1 MKVLNIGSCNI
12 DYIYEVN
19 HMVRPGETQTVQTL
33 EIVSGG
39 KGLNQSIA
47 LAKAGVEVYHAGLIG
62 KDGGILKQT
71 LETYDVKT
79 DHVNEVEGP
88 SGHAIIQIDAN
99 GENSILVYP
108 GANHQFDEAKID
120 EILSHFE
127 VGDLLLLQN
136 EINEMPL
143 VVKKAHEKG
152 LKIAINPA
160 PFNEQIKEIPL
171 HLVDYLI
178 LNEIEGQDLTKE
190 TNDFKVLEA
199 LKVNYPNTHILL
211 TRGSKGVLYTYQDVM
226 IEQLAYK
233 VEAVDTTAAG
243 DTFIGYFISG
253 LVRGLAIEEILK
265 LASRA
270 SSITVTRKGSS
281 SSIPTLEEVLKN
293 RS

>member
-12 DYIYEVN
+12 DYIYDVD
-19 HMVRPGETQTVQTL
+19 HMVLPGETQTVHNL
-33 EIVSGG
+33 AIVSGG

-62 KDGGILKQT
+62 KDGAVLKQT
-71 LETYDVKT
+71 LETYGAKT
-79 DHVNEVEGP
+79 DYLYEVDGP
-88 SGHAIIQIDAN
+88 SGHAIIQIDAH
-99 GENSILVYP
+99 GENCILVYP
-108 GANHQFDEAKID
+108 GANHQFTEARID
-120 EILSHFE
+120 EILSHFKS
-127 VGDLLLLQN
+127 GDLLLLQN
-136 EINEMPL
+136 EVNEMPL
-143 VVKKAHEKG
+143 IVTKAHEKG

-171 HLVDYLI
+171 HFVDYLI

-190 TNDFKVLEA
+190 SDDFNVLKA
-199 LKVNYPNTHILL
+199 LKQQYPSTHILL
-211 TRGSKGVLYTYQDVM
+211 TRGSKGVLYSYKDVT
-226 IEQLAYK
+226 IEQPAYR

-253 LVRGLAIEEILK
+253 LVRHLAMEDILK

-281 SSIPTLEEVLKN
+281 SSIPTLEEVEK
-293 RS
+293 

>member
-12 DYIYEVN
+12 DYIYEVD
-19 HMVRPGETQTVQTL
+19 HMVRPGETQTVHNL

-62 KDGGILKQT
+62 KDGMILRQA
-71 LETYDVKT
+71 LEKHGAKT
-79 DHVNEVEGP
+79 DYLYEVEGP
-88 SGHAIIQIDAN
+88 SGHAIIQIDAH
-99 GENSILVYP
+99 GENCILVYP
-108 GANHQFDEAKID
+108 GANHQFNEARID

-127 VGDLLLLQN
+127 SGDLLLLQN
-136 EINEMPL
+136 EVNEMPL
-143 VVKKAHEKG
+143 IVKKAYERG
-152 LKIAINPA
+152 LQIAINPA
-160 PFNEQIKEIPL
+160 PFNEQIKDIPL

-211 TRGSKGVLYTYQDVM
+211 TRGSKGVLYTYQEVM
-226 IEQLAYK
+226 IEQPAYK

-253 LVRGLAIEEILK
+253 LVRGLDMEETLK

-281 SSIPTLEEVLKN
+281 SSIPTIEEVAK
-293 RS
+293 

>member
-19 HMVRPGETQTVQTL
+19 HMVRPGETQTVHNL
-33 EIVSGG
+33 EIISGG

-62 KDGGILKQT
+62 KDGVILRQA
-71 LETYDVKT
+71 LETHGAKT
-79 DHVNEVEGP
+79 DYLYEVEGP

-190 TNDFKVLEA
+190 SDDFKVLDA
-199 LKVNYPNTHILL
+199 LKTMYPKTHLLL
-211 TRGSKGVLYTYQDVM
+211 TRGSKGVLYAYQDVM
-226 IEQLAYK
+226 IEQPAFK
-233 VEAVDTTAAG
+233 VEAV

-253 LVRGLAIEEILK
+253 LVRGLAIDEILK
-265 LASRA
+265 LASLA

>member
-12 DYIYEVN
+12 DYIYEVD
-19 HMVRPGETQTVQTL
+19 HMVRPGETQTVHNL

-62 KDGGILKQT
+62 KDGMILRQA
-71 LETYDVKT
+71 LEKHGAKT
-79 DHVNEVEGP
+79 DYLYEVKGP
-88 SGHAIIQIDAN
+88 SGHAIIQIDAH
-99 GENSILVYP
+99 GENCILVYP
-108 GANHQFDEAKID
+108 GANHQFNEARID

-127 VGDLLLLQN
+127 SGDLLLLQN
-136 EINEMPL
+136 EVNEMPL
-143 VVKKAHEKG
+143 IVKKAHERG
-152 LKIAINPA
+152 LQIAINPA
-160 PFNEQIKEIPL
+160 PFNEQIKDIPL

-211 TRGSKGVLYTYQDVM
+211 TRGSKGVLYTYQEEVM
-226 IEQLAYK
+226 IEQPAYK

-253 LVRGLAIEEILK
+253 LVRGLDMEETLK

-281 SSIPTLEEVLKN
+281 SSIPTIEEVEK
-293 RS
+293 